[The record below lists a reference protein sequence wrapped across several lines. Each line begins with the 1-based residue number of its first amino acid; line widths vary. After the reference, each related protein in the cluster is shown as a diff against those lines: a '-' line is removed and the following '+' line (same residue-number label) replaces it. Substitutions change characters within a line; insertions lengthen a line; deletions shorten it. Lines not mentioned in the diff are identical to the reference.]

1 MNDMNDKIRERWQD
15 RRRKGYNWT
24 KLLVMLAVLVAIIF
38 AMNRLNKTATVMAPS
53 TIEIIDS
60 TAIDSLFEGST
71 E

>member
-60 TAIDSLFEGST
+60 TAVDSLFEGST

>member
-24 KLLVMLAVLVAIIF
+24 KLLVMLAVLVGIIF

-60 TAIDSLFEGST
+60 TAVDSLFEGSG